1 MADIDKALPN
11 EVRKEIEIPG
21 EEEIQEQ
28 VIEEAEKEQ
37 QSPEAVDIQ
46 ENEDGSV
53 DINLD
58 PQAATP
64 EGGDEH
70 YANLA
75 EFLPDDVL
83 GRLGSDLSS
92 KYQDYVSSRKDWEKT
107 YTSGLDLLGFKY
119 DNRSEPFAGASG
131 ATHPVLAEA
140 VTQFQALAYK
150 ELLPA
155 DGPVRTQVMGIP
167 TAEKTDQASRVKDF
181 MNYQIMDQMK
191 EYEPEFDSMLFHLPL
206 SGSTFKKVY
215 YDEMEQRAVSKFVPA
230 DDLIV
235 PYTATS
241 LDDAEAI
248 IHRVKISE
256 NELKKQQVAGFYR
269 DIELGKPTAGES
281 EVEKKERELEGTKKS
296 KEEDIYT
303 ILECHVDLDLEGFED
318 ADPQTGEPSGIKIPY
333 IVTLEEGSRE
343 ILSIKRNYEI
353 GDPLKNKVQYF
364 VHFKFLPGLGFYG
377 FGLIHM
383 IGGLSRTATSAL
395 RQLLDAGTL
404 SNLPAGFKQ
413 RGIRIRDDAQSIQPG
428 EFRDVD
434 APGGNLRDSFMMLPF
449 KEPSQ
454 TLLALMGTVVQ
465 AGQRF
470 ASIADMQVG
479 DGNQQAAV
487 GTTVALLERGSRT
500 MSAIHKRIYSALKNE
515 FRLMARVFKLYL
527 PQEYPYDVVGGQR
540 MIKQQDFDD
549 RVDILPVA
557 DPNIFSQTQRISL
570 AQTELQLAQSNPQMH
585 NLYNAYRSMY
595 EALGVKNIDSILM
608 KPEQPQPK
616 DPALEHIDALGS
628 KPFQAF
634 PGQNHRSHI
643 TAHLNFMSTN
653 LARNNPMV
661 MASLE
666 KNIFEHISLMAQE
679 QVELEFRD
687 EMQQLQQMQMQMQ
700 QMQQSPQMM
709 EMQQNPQ
716 MMQQMQM
723 QNQQM
728 QMKIQEM
735 NQKIE
740 SRKAEL
746 VADMMEEFM
755 KEEQKIT
762 SQFDNDPI
770 AKLRSRELDLRAQE
784 NARKEKEAN
793 ERMDLDKMKAMMNQ
807 QNQDEKL
814 QQNEEL
820 AQLRADTSIEK
831 TVLSKTLPS
840 SDSMMPNIEI
850 MRKG

>member
-1 MADIDKALPN
+1 MADMEKALPN
-11 EVRKEIEIPG
+11 EPRKEVEVPG
-21 EEEIQEQ
+21 EEEIQETL
-28 VIEEAEKEQ
+28 VEEVEKELEK
-37 QSPEAVDIQ
+37 PGEVETV

-53 DINLD
+53 DINFD
-58 PQAATP
+58 PGAASI
-64 EGGDEH
+64 EGGEDH

-75 EFLPDDVL
+75 EFLPDEVL
-83 GRLGSDLSS
+83 DSLSSDLNS
-92 KYQDYVSSRKDWEKT
+92 KYMDYSMSRKDWEKS
-107 YTSGLDLLGFKY
+107 YTQGLDLLGFKY
-119 DNRSEPFAGASG
+119 DQRSEPFQGASG

-155 DGPVRTQVMGIP
+155 DGPVRTQLLGIQSP
-167 TAEKTDQASRVKDF
+167 DKVQQANRVKDF

-215 YDEMEQRAVSKFVPA
+215 YDEVEGRAVSKFVPA

-248 IHRVKISE
+248 IHRIKISE
-256 NELKKQQVAGFYR
+256 NDLRKQQVAGFYK
-269 DIELGKPTAGES
+269 DIELGKPEDKES
-281 EVEKKERELEGTKKS
+281 DVEKKERELEGTKKT
-296 KEEDIYT
+296 KDEDIYT
-303 ILECHVDLDLEGFED
+303 LLECHVNLDLEGFED
-318 ADPQTGEPSGIKIPY
+318 SDQNGEPTGIKLPY
-333 IVTLEEGSRE
+333 IVTLEEGSKE
-343 ILSIKRNYEI
+343 ILSVKRNYEI
-353 GDPLKNKVQYF
+353 GDPKKNKIQYF

-383 IGGLSRTATSAL
+383 IGGLSRTATAAL

-404 SNLPAGFKQ
+404 SNLPAGFKM

-449 KEPSQ
+449 KEPSA
-454 TLLALMGTVVQ
+454 TLLNLMGVVVS

-470 ASIADMQVG
+470 ASIADLQVG

-515 FRLMARVFKLYL
+515 FKILARVFKLYL
-527 PQEYPYDVVGGQR
+527 PAEYPYDVVGGQR
-540 MIKQQDFDD
+540 MIKQTDFDD

-570 AQTELQLAQSNPQMH
+570 AQTELQLATSNPGMH
-585 NLYNAYRSMY
+585 NMYQAYRNMY
-595 EALGVKNIDSILM
+595 EALGVKNIDSVLVRPM
-608 KPEQPQPK
+608 PPAPK
-616 DPALEHIDALGS
+616 DPALEHIDALAG

-634 PGQNHRSHI
+634 PGQDHRAHM
-643 TAHLNFMSTN
+643 TAHLNFMATN
-653 LARNNPMV
+653 MARNNPMV

-679 QVELEFRD
+679 QIELEFR
-687 EMQQLQQMQMQMQ
+687 EELMRLQQMQQN
-700 QMQQSPQMM
+700 PMM
-709 EMQQNPQ
+709 MQQNPQ
-716 MMQQMQM
+716 AQQQVMQLTQQIEGRKSVLIAEMMG
-723 QNQQM
+723 
-728 QMKIQEM
+728 EF
-735 NQKIE
+735 
-740 SRKAEL
+740 L
-746 VADMMEEFM
+746 EEE
-755 KEEQKIT
+755 KKIT

-784 NARKEKEAN
+784 NARKEREGQ
-793 ERMDLDKMKAMMNQ
+793 ERMDLDKMRAMMNQ

-814 QQNEEL
+814 DQNEEL
-820 AQLRADTSIEK
+820 AKLRANTSIEK
-831 TVLSKTLPS
+831 TILGKTLPS
-840 SDSMMPNIEI
+840 SNDMIPKVSIIRSGNE
-850 MRKG
+850 